1 MISVFLILYISYIH
15 ISLKILTSKGVRLA
29 QKFEA
34 LVFADARFEITAPR
48 HLGLVVFRLRGENTL
63 TERLLKKLNSRG
75 RLHCVPAA
83 LHGKYVIRF
92 TVTSTKYVSVS
103 FNIITLNQ
111 GLRLNYS

>member
-1 MISVFLILYISYIH
+1 M
-15 ISLKILTSKGVRLA
+15 RLA

-34 LVFADARFEITAPR
+34 LVFADARFEIPAPR

-111 GLRLNYS
+111 GLKLNYS

>member
-1 MISVFLILYISYIH
+1 M
-15 ISLKILTSKGVRLA
+15 RLA

-34 LVFADARFEITAPR
+34 LVFADARFEISASR

-92 TVTSTKYVSVS
+92 TVTSTKYVLYILISKIKIKLFKIKIFPVIVQIN
-103 FNIITLNQ
+103 NIF
-111 GLRLNYS
+111 